1 MLLHDACHPHLIWMA
16 WSESPFAG
24 SDFCLF
30 IFILFIFFL
39 HLEKKTQTK
48 RGIVVF
54 CVALHVQ
61 QTLEPLFTVSRADK
75 TARARWIANL
85 QLGADAVKPY
95 SRLCSRH
102 FPGGD
107 PSKEPQLKP
116 GKTFF
121 LS

>member
-1 MLLHDACHPHLIWMA
+1 MC
-16 WSESPFAG
+16 
-24 SDFCLF
+24 
-30 IFILFIFFL
+30 
-39 HLEKKTQTK
+39 EKKNGSSSWFL
-48 RGIVVF
+48 RGDLVVSWLGIVVF

-116 GKTFF
+116 GKTFC